1 MKKFLLGT
9 SALLVAGFIAGTAN
23 AAPVK
28 LNVGGYANWY
38 TGFVDGNKNFDNGNG
53 YNHMPVVSDIELAF
67 SGETAL
73 ANGLKFGAVVE
84 LDTDSD
90 KAEEDQ
96 SFVYVESAFGKAVI
110 GKMDSI
116 SVQMH
121 TGAKDVGMLGLQDS
135 DVGLFINSYDGLS
148 TDIRNGLH
156 KQKGISYIS
165 PKAYGFTFAATY
177 TDLVGSGGKGA
188 YVSGIDATNPSA
200 PTLEMG
206 DYVDNRGDA
215 AYAAVVAYDGKFGA
229 FGVAADAGY
238 ARIDNGTARDTE
250 DKAGSDAMNIGA
262 AVSYE
267 GFTFGAAFK
276 YEKEDTKAG
285 LLAEKGKTFDVGV
298 AYEQGPYG
306 VSLSYI
312 YGKDK
317 NEGNT
322 RGNETT
328 TDLLL
333 LSGSYEI
340 TAGVDTFASF
350 GYTTSEAKK
359 VSGVKTEEKAYV
371 VATGLGLT
379 F

>member
-38 TGFVDGNKNFDNGNG
+38 TGFVDGNKNFDNGKG

-84 LDTDSD
+84 LDTDSTNT
-90 KAEEDQ
+90 EEDQ
-96 SFVYVESAFGKAVI
+96 SFVYVESAFGKVVI
-110 GKMDSI
+110 GKMNSI
-116 SVQMH
+116 SAQFH

-135 DVGLFINSYDGLS
+135 DVGLFIDTYAGLS
-148 TDIRNGLH
+148 TDIRDGIH
-156 KQKGISYIS
+156 KERGISYIS

-177 TDLVGSGGKGA
+177 ADLV
-188 YVSGIDATNPSA
+188 DNATA
-200 PTLEMG
+200 TDKE
-206 DYVDNRGDA
+206 RGDA
-215 AYAAVVAYDGKFGA
+215 AYAAVVAYDTKLGA

-238 ARIDNGTARDTE
+238 ARIDNGSARVAA

-317 NEGNT
+317 NEGNV
-322 RGNETT
+322 RGDETT

-350 GYTTSEAKK
+350 GYTTSEAK